1 MTAEKINMMGLF
13 EEEADAVS
21 AIADMQALGWGIE
34 RVHSPVPSEKI
45 VAALGLR
52 KSRVGWF
59 TLAGGIIGFFTGF
72 LLAAFTA
79 TRWSLIVSGKPIVAL
94 VPFFIVGFE
103 FTILFAVFGNVIGL
117 ITQAG
122 LPRFN
127 YNEYYDPECSGDQFG
142 ILATCSHAES
152 GELEAFFTERGA
164 RINTF
169 EDAQE
174 TAATQKGSYA

>member
-1 MTAEKINMMGLF
+1 MTIEKTKMMGLF
-13 EEEADAVS
+13 ATEAEAVD
-21 AIADMQALGWGIE
+21 AIADMQTRGWTIE

-45 VAALGLR
+45 GKALGLK

-59 TLAGGIIGFFTGF
+59 TLAGGITGFFTGF
-72 LLAAFTA
+72 LFAAFTA

-117 ITQAG
+117 ITQAN
-122 LPRFN
+122 LPRFD
-127 YNEYYDPECSGDQFG
+127 YSQDYDPSCSADQYG
-142 ILATCSHAES
+142 ILAACGQEES
-152 GELEAFFTERGA
+152 GDLKAFFAEKGA

-169 EDAQE
+169 E
-174 TAATQKGSYA
+174 TAEEAA

>member
-1 MTAEKINMMGLF
+1 MTADTLKMMGVF
-13 EEEADAVS
+13 ETEADAVS
-21 AIADMQALGWGIE
+21 AIADMRALGWGIE

-45 VAALGLR
+45 VKALGLR

-59 TLAGGIIGFFTGF
+59 TLAGGITGFFTGF

-94 VPFFIVGFE
+94 VPFFIVGFA
-103 FTILFAVFGNVIGL
+103 FTILFAVFGDVIGL

-122 LPRFN
+122 LPRFD
-127 YNEYYDPECSGDQFG
+127 YNRQYDPECSGDRFG
-142 ILATCSHAES
+142 ILATCGPEES
-152 GELEAFFTERGA
+152 GELQAFFTERGA

-169 EDAQE
+169 EAAQE
-174 TAATQKGSYA
+174 TAVPQKGNYA

>member
-1 MTAEKINMMGLF
+1 MEPRMTAEKIKVMGLF
-13 EEEADAVS
+13 ATEADAVS
-21 AIADMQALGWGIE
+21 AIADIREKGWDIV

-45 VAALGLR
+45 IKAMGLK

-72 LLAAFTA
+72 WLAAFTA
-79 TRWSLIVSGKPIVAL
+79 TRWSLIVGGKPIVAL

-127 YNEYYDPECSGDQFG
+127 YNEHYDPQCSADRFG
-142 ILATCSHAES
+142 VLAACGPGES
-152 GELEAFFTERGA
+152 GELKDFFTDKGA
-164 RINTF
+164 AISTYV
-169 EDAQE
+169 EAE
-174 TAATQKGSYA
+174 EAAT

>member
-1 MTAEKINMMGLF
+1 M
-13 EEEADAVS
+13 
-21 AIADMQALGWGIE
+21 
-34 RVHSPVPSEKI
+34 PSEKI
-45 VAALGLR
+45 IKAMGLK

-59 TLAGGIIGFFTGF
+59 TLVGGIIGFFTGF
-72 LLAAFTA
+72 WLAAFTA

-122 LPRFN
+122 LPRFD
-127 YNEYYDPECSGDQFG
+127 YNEHYDPECSGDRFG
-142 ILATCSHAES
+142 ILAACGPEES
-152 GELEAFFTERGA
+152 GELQAFFAERGA

-169 EDAQE
+169 EETLADNNAQE
-174 TAATQKGSYA
+174 GSYA